1 VEGRCCV
8 GRGGENESPPV
19 ALVFFAGL
27 SAVLSGFAAVQGG
40 FVVFALVGDAF
51 VEAGYF
57 GVDSCEVGHGDAGGG
72 GGVGVFLVDLGDG
85 GIGDDAVEGVEAAED
100 PGFLGDAEGEEFF
113 LWSGGRVGAELVLE
127 EALEGFAGFVL
138 VEEGG
143 RKEGIGE
150 DGFGLAGFFGKG
162 LAFTSLPRRSAQD
175 ARIHR
180 MKPPNE
186 PCMAAVRL
194 LSEDLFVYLAV
205 DVGQAEVPSL
215 VFVGEFQV
223 VHP

>member
-1 VEGRCCV
+1 
-8 GRGGENESPPV
+8 
-19 ALVFFAGL
+19 VFFAGL

-57 GVDSCEVGHGDAGGG
+57 GVVSCEVGHGDAGGG

-113 LWSGGRVGAELVLE
+113 LWSGGRVGAELVRE

-143 RKEGIGE
+143 VEIAVGDHRLR
-150 DGFGLAGFFGKG
+150 LAGLWGHGG